1 MRQSFEPDG
10 VTTRNS
16 QPPSDSL
23 NCLSAGLTLQICVS
37 VSAMAGNAFA
47 GIDWIPAI
55 SLAPNA
61 RRYAQANNPGQPSSG
76 FSIFLDAYGQSR
88 TTAKPKVVSGRD

>member
-23 NCLSAGLTLQICVS
+23 NCLSAGLALRICVS
-37 VSAMAGNAFA
+37 LSGMAGNAFA
-47 GIDWIPAI
+47 GIDRIPAMIPAI

-61 RRYAQANNPGQPSSG
+61 R
-76 FSIFLDAYGQSR
+76 
-88 TTAKPKVVSGRD
+88 